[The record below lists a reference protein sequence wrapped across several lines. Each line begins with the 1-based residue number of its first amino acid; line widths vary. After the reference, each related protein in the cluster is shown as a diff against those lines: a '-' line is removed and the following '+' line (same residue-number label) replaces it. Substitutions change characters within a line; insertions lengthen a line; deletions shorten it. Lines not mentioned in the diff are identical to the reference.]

1 MTLNNAQKR
10 TILIAVA
17 LMALLFATITSL
29 RAGGYAGW
37 DRFAADAAADIRESG
52 WTSLWRAIND
62 MGSSAGIAAVALLS
76 AACWWR
82 LRSWKIAVS
91 FVGVVLIAYVLQTAL
106 KSAFGYERPDD
117 AWGIAHDGYGYPS
130 GNATIAAALYGWWI
144 LLGWLEL
151 RGHFWKIAVCA
162 LAVLLIAATGW
173 SRIYFGVHYLSDVC
187 AGFCVGGLCALAA
200 ATICFWRRT

>member
-1 MTLNNAQKR
+1 MTLNKAQKR

-17 LMALLFATITSL
+17 IAALLFATITSL

-37 DRFAADAAADIRESG
+37 DRAVAAAAADTRASG
-52 WTSLWRAIND
+52 WTSLWRAMND
-62 MGSSAGIAAVALLS
+62 MGSAAVVAAVALLS

-91 FVGVVLIAYVLQTAL
+91 FVGVVLSAYVLQSAL

-117 AWGIAHDGYGYPS
+117 AWGITHDGYGYPS
-130 GNATIAAALYGWWI
+130 GNATIAGALYGWWM

-151 RGHFWKIAVCA
+151 RGRVQKIAVCV
-162 LAVLLIAATGW
+162 LACVLIAATGW
-173 SRIYFGVHYLSDVC
+173 SRIYFSVHYLSDVC
-187 AGFCVGGLCALAA
+187 AGFCAGGICALTA
-200 ATICFWRRT
+200 ATICFWRRS

>member
-1 MTLNNAQKR
+1 MILSTAQKR

-17 LMALLFATITSL
+17 LLALLFATITSL

-37 DRFAADAAADIRESG
+37 DRFAADAAADIRASG
-52 WTSLWRAIND
+52 WTSLWRTIND
-62 MGSSAGIAAVALLS
+62 MGSSAGIATVALLS

-82 LRSWKIAVS
+82 LRSWKIAFS
-91 FVGVVLIAYVLQTAL
+91 FVGVVMAAYVLQTAL
-106 KSAFGYERPDD
+106 KSAFGYERPED

-151 RGHFWKIAVCA
+151 RGHTWKIAVCA
-162 LAVLLIAATGW
+162 LAGLLIAATGW
-173 SRIYFGVHYLSDVC
+173 SRIYFSVHYLSDVC
-187 AGFCVGGLCALAA
+187 AGFCVGGLCALAV